1 MFWAAVEATDS
12 YPEHDGLDVRWR
24 YDAIISDLAK
34 PAGRGGISRKHYVR
48 IAELLAGEYA
58 LARHNI
64 EPAQTM
70 TVLTLNNVARSL
82 ADIFKQD
89 NSRLTVSGS
98 MTHAVRT

>member
-1 MFWAAVEATDS
+1 
-12 YPEHDGLDVRWR
+12 
-24 YDAIISDLAK
+24 
-34 PAGRGGISRKHYVR
+34 VR

-89 NSRLTVSGS
+89 NSRFDRQRFYDACGSDLT
-98 MTHAVRT
+98 A